1 MPSGVTPASASAL
14 RMQPM
19 IGLPS
24 GLDLVRWKASAI
36 SPQPLMTPR
45 IFAPRAVAA
54 SRLSSTSAPAP
65 SAMTKPSRF
74 LAKGLAAR
82 SGGSP
87 EVDNADNSEKR
98 ISDSGLIEPSVPM
111 HSAAPVSPRRIAST
125 PSWIGGAP
133 DAQAVDSEMGEPL
146 VPYLSAR

>member
-1 MPSGVTPASASAL
+1 MSSGVSPASPSAL

-24 GLDLVRWKASAI
+24 GLDRVRWKASAI

-54 SRLSSTSAPAP
+54 SRLSSTRAPAP

-74 LAKGLAAR
+74 LAKGFDAWA
-82 SGGSP
+82 GGSLD
-87 EVDNADNSEKR
+87 VDKADNSENR
-98 ISDSGLIEPSVPM
+98 ISDSGLIEPSEPM
-111 HSAAPVSPRRIAST
+111 HSAAFASPRRIAST
-125 PSWIGGAP
+125 PSWIAVAP
-133 DAQAVDSEMGEPL
+133 DAQAVDSEIGEPL
-146 VPYLSAR
+146 VPYFSAR